1 MFPIRICIFQICK
14 IRIRQHQIEHSLF
27 TITITKRLLEK
38 YKKEVS
44 YTFSDLGSGSVF
56 FFSSLLNSQFSD
68 HLIYQFSI
76 INFFL
81 QTIMIQ
87 RIFRCHF
94 TFVFVRF
101 FYLYTDIYICMY
113 YPTTNLLFCM
123 YPLFIKKKT

>member
-76 INFFL
+76 INVFCKPLWSKGFFDAIL
-81 QTIMIQ
+81 
-87 RIFRCHF
+87 RLFLY
-94 TFVFVRF
+94 VFST
-101 FYLYTDIYICMY
+101 YIPIYIFVCIIQQLTFY
-113 YPTTNLLFCM
+113 FACTHCL
-123 YPLFIKKKT
+123 